1 MKFENRVAVVTGGA
15 GRIGRALAENLCEQ
29 NVAVALADISAEQA
43 ESVAERLRAKG
54 GTVRVYA
61 MDVEHTESVRSA
73 AGQILAD
80 FGRADIL
87 VNNAGVA
94 VKVEPLLSFSD
105 EEIFRSIN
113 GNLTGAILGCRRVA
127 EKMVARKSG
136 LIINV
141 TSVCSHYGWPGF
153 ACYTAAK
160 AGLDMFSRALYTE
173 LRPHNVRVTV
183 LTPSWG
189 ATEFGIAAT
198 LPPTEKELAAKMM
211 SPDQMGELVRYICD
225 FPEHLEFPEIMVQPL
240 VQEIIPF

>member
-1 MKFENRVAVVTGGA
+1 MP
-15 GRIGRALAENLCEQ
+15 RALKAAGGEVWIVGRRL
-29 NVAVALADISAEQA
+29 
-43 ESVAERLRAKG
+43 ERLRKAAEELG
-54 GTVRVYA
+54 VRFIQGDITRGEDWDRIMETVGEV
-61 MDVEHTESVRSA
+61 
-73 AGQILAD
+73 
-80 FGRADIL
+80 DIL
-87 VNNAGVA
+87 VNNAGIA

-189 ATEFGIAAT
+189 ATEFGHRRQ
-198 LPPTEKELAAKMM
+198 LAADGKGAGGEDDV
-211 SPDQMGELVRYICD
+211 SRPDGGTGALYLRLPGTSRISGDHGSAAGSGDYSV
-225 FPEHLEFPEIMVQPL
+225 LT
-240 VQEIIPF
+240 

>member
-1 MKFENRVAVVTGGA
+1 MSIEGKKIIITGGA
-15 GRIGRALAENLCEQ
+15 TGYGYGDARALKAAGGEVWIVGRRL
-29 NVAVALADISAEQA
+29 
-43 ESVAERLRAKG
+43 ERLRKAAEELG
-54 GTVRVYA
+54 VRFIQGDITRGEDWDRIMETVGEV
-61 MDVEHTESVRSA
+61 DI
-73 AGQILAD
+73 AGI
-80 FGRADIL
+80 
-87 VNNAGVA
+87 A

-189 ATEFGIAAT
+189 ATEFGIAAN

>member
-1 MKFENRVAVVTGGA
+1 MSIEGKKIIITGGA
-15 GRIGRALAENLCEQ
+15 TGYGYGDAKALKAAGGEVWIVGRRL
-29 NVAVALADISAEQA
+29 
-43 ESVAERLRAKG
+43 ERLRKAAEELG
-54 GTVRVYA
+54 VRFIQGDITRGEDWDRIMETVGEV
-61 MDVEHTESVRSA
+61 
-73 AGQILAD
+73 
-80 FGRADIL
+80 DIL
-87 VNNAGVA
+87 VNNAGIA

-189 ATEFGIAAT
+189 ATEFGIAAN

>member
-1 MKFENRVAVVTGGA
+1 MSIEGKKIIITGGA
-15 GRIGRALAENLCEQ
+15 TGYGYGDARALKAAGGEVWIVGRRL
-29 NVAVALADISAEQA
+29 
-43 ESVAERLRAKG
+43 ERLRKAAEELG
-54 GTVRVYA
+54 VRFIQGDITRGEDWDRIMETVGEV
-61 MDVEHTESVRSA
+61 
-73 AGQILAD
+73 
-80 FGRADIL
+80 DIL
-87 VNNAGVA
+87 VNNAGIA

-160 AGLDMFSRALYTE
+160 AGLDMFSRTLYTE

-189 ATEFGIAAT
+189 ATEFGIAAN

>member
-1 MKFENRVAVVTGGA
+1 MSIEGKKIIITGGA
-15 GRIGRALAENLCEQ
+15 TGYGYGDARALKAAGGEVWIVGRRL
-29 NVAVALADISAEQA
+29 
-43 ESVAERLRAKG
+43 ERLRKAAEELGVRFIQGDITRGEDWDRIMETVG
-54 GTVRVYA
+54 GV
-61 MDVEHTESVRSA
+61 
-73 AGQILAD
+73 
-80 FGRADIL
+80 DIL
-87 VNNAGVA
+87 VNNAGIA

-189 ATEFGIAAT
+189 ATEFGIAAN

>member
-1 MKFENRVAVVTGGA
+1 MSIEGKKIIITGGA
-15 GRIGRALAENLCEQ
+15 TGYGYGDARALKAAGGEVWIVGGRL
-29 NVAVALADISAEQA
+29 
-43 ESVAERLRAKG
+43 ERLRKAAEELG
-54 GTVRVYA
+54 VRFIQGDITRGEDWDRIMETVGEV
-61 MDVEHTESVRSA
+61 
-73 AGQILAD
+73 
-80 FGRADIL
+80 DIL
-87 VNNAGVA
+87 VNNAGIA

-189 ATEFGIAAT
+189 ATEFGIAAN

>member
-1 MKFENRVAVVTGGA
+1 M
-15 GRIGRALAENLCEQ
+15 C
-29 NVAVALADISAEQA
+29 S
-43 ESVAERLRAKG
+43 
-54 GTVRVYA
+54 
-61 MDVEHTESVRSA
+61 
-73 AGQILAD
+73 
-80 FGRADIL
+80 
-87 VNNAGVA
+87 
-94 VKVEPLLSFSD
+94 SD
-105 EEIFRSIN
+105 
-113 GNLTGAILGCRRVA
+113 L
-127 EKMVARKSG
+127 
-136 LIINV
+136 
-141 TSVCSHYGWPGF
+141 

-189 ATEFGIAAT
+189 ATEFGIAAK

>member
-1 MKFENRVAVVTGGA
+1 MSIEGKKIIITGGA
-15 GRIGRALAENLCEQ
+15 TGYGYGDARALKAAGGEVWIVGRRL
-29 NVAVALADISAEQA
+29 
-43 ESVAERLRAKG
+43 ERLRKAAEELG
-54 GTVRVYA
+54 VRFIQGDITRGEDWDRIMETVGEV
-61 MDVEHTESVRSA
+61 
-73 AGQILAD
+73 
-80 FGRADIL
+80 DIL
-87 VNNAGVA
+87 VNNAGIA

-189 ATEFGIAAT
+189 ATEFGITAN

>member
-1 MKFENRVAVVTGGA
+1 MSIEGKKIIITGGA
-15 GRIGRALAENLCEQ
+15 TGYGSGDARALKTAGGEVWIVGRRL
-29 NVAVALADISAEQA
+29 
-43 ESVAERLRAKG
+43 ERLRKAAEELG
-54 GTVRVYA
+54 VRFIQGDITSGEDWDRIMETVGEV
-61 MDVEHTESVRSA
+61 
-73 AGQILAD
+73 
-80 FGRADIL
+80 DIL
-87 VNNAGVA
+87 VNNAGIA

-189 ATEFGIAAT
+189 ATEFGIAAN

>member
-1 MKFENRVAVVTGGA
+1 MSIEGKKIIITGGA
-15 GRIGRALAENLCEQ
+15 TGYGYGDAKALKAAGGEVWIVGRRL
-29 NVAVALADISAEQA
+29 
-43 ESVAERLRAKG
+43 ERLRKAAEELG
-54 GTVRVYA
+54 VRFIQGDITRGEDWDRIMETVGEV
-61 MDVEHTESVRSA
+61 
-73 AGQILAD
+73 
-80 FGRADIL
+80 DIL

-189 ATEFGIAAT
+189 ATEFGIAAN

>member
-1 MKFENRVAVVTGGA
+1 MSIEGKKIIITGGA
-15 GRIGRALAENLCEQ
+15 TGYGYGDARALKAAGGEVWIVGRRL
-29 NVAVALADISAEQA
+29 
-43 ESVAERLRAKG
+43 ERLRKAAEELG
-54 GTVRVYA
+54 VRFIQGDITRGEDWDRIMETVG
-61 MDVEHTESVRSA
+61 RST
-73 AGQILAD
+73 
-80 FGRADIL
+80 IL

-189 ATEFGIAAT
+189 ATEFGIAAN

>member
-1 MKFENRVAVVTGGA
+1 M
-15 GRIGRALAENLCEQ
+15 
-29 NVAVALADISAEQA
+29 
-43 ESVAERLRAKG
+43 
-54 GTVRVYA
+54 
-61 MDVEHTESVRSA
+61 
-73 AGQILAD
+73 
-80 FGRADIL
+80 
-87 VNNAGVA
+87 
-94 VKVEPLLSFSD
+94 
-105 EEIFRSIN
+105 
-113 GNLTGAILGCRRVA
+113 LTGAILGCRRVA
-127 EKMVARKSG
+127 EKMAARKSG

-189 ATEFGIAAT
+189 ATEFGIAAN

>member
-1 MKFENRVAVVTGGA
+1 MSIEGKKIIITGGA
-15 GRIGRALAENLCEQ
+15 TGYGYGDARALKAAGGEVWIVGRRL
-29 NVAVALADISAEQA
+29 
-43 ESVAERLRAKG
+43 ERLRKAAEELG
-54 GTVRVYA
+54 VRFIQGDITRGEDWDRIMETVGEV
-61 MDVEHTESVRSA
+61 
-73 AGQILAD
+73 
-80 FGRADIL
+80 DIL

-189 ATEFGIAAT
+189 ATEFGIAAN

-211 SPDQMGELVRYICD
+211 SPDQTGELVRYICD

>member
-1 MKFENRVAVVTGGA
+1 MSIEGKKIIITGGA
-15 GRIGRALAENLCEQ
+15 TGYGYGDARALKAAGGEVWIVGRRL
-29 NVAVALADISAEQA
+29 
-43 ESVAERLRAKG
+43 ERLRKAAEELG
-54 GTVRVYA
+54 VRFIQGDITRGEDWDRIMETVGEV
-61 MDVEHTESVRSA
+61 
-73 AGQILAD
+73 
-80 FGRADIL
+80 DIL
-87 VNNAGVA
+87 VNNAGIA

-183 LTPSWG
+183 LTPS
-189 ATEFGIAAT
+189 
-198 LPPTEKELAAKMM
+198 
-211 SPDQMGELVRYICD
+211 
-225 FPEHLEFPEIMVQPL
+225 
-240 VQEIIPF
+240 

>member
-1 MKFENRVAVVTGGA
+1 MSIEGKKIIITGGA
-15 GRIGRALAENLCEQ
+15 TGYGYGDARALKAAGGEVWIVGRRL
-29 NVAVALADISAEQA
+29 
-43 ESVAERLRAKG
+43 ERLRKAAEELG
-54 GTVRVYA
+54 VRFIQGDITRGEDWDRIMETVGEV
-61 MDVEHTESVRSA
+61 
-73 AGQILAD
+73 
-80 FGRADIL
+80 DIL
-87 VNNAGVA
+87 VNNAGIA

-153 ACYTAAK
+153 SCYTAAK

-189 ATEFGIAAT
+189 ATEFGIAAN

>member
-1 MKFENRVAVVTGGA
+1 MSIEGKKIIITGGA
-15 GRIGRALAENLCEQ
+15 TGYGSGDARALKAAGGEVWIVGRRL
-29 NVAVALADISAEQA
+29 
-43 ESVAERLRAKG
+43 ERLRKAAEELG
-54 GTVRVYA
+54 VRFIQGDITRGEDWDRIMETVGEV
-61 MDVEHTESVRSA
+61 
-73 AGQILAD
+73 
-80 FGRADIL
+80 DIL
-87 VNNAGVA
+87 VNNAGIA

-189 ATEFGIAAT
+189 ATEFGIAAN

>member
-1 MKFENRVAVVTGGA
+1 MSIEGKKIIITGGA
-15 GRIGRALAENLCEQ
+15 TGYGYGDARALKAAGGEVWIVGRRL
-29 NVAVALADISAEQA
+29 
-43 ESVAERLRAKG
+43 ERLRKAAEELG
-54 GTVRVYA
+54 VRFIQGDITRGEDWDRIMETVGEV
-61 MDVEHTESVRSA
+61 
-73 AGQILAD
+73 
-80 FGRADIL
+80 DIL

-189 ATEFGIAAT
+189 ATEFGIAANM
-198 LPPTEKELAAKMM
+198 PPTEKELAAKMM

>member
-1 MKFENRVAVVTGGA
+1 MP
-15 GRIGRALAENLCEQ
+15 RALKAAGGEVWIVGRRL
-29 NVAVALADISAEQA
+29 
-43 ESVAERLRAKG
+43 ERLRKAAEELG
-54 GTVRVYA
+54 VRFIQGDITRGEDWDRIMETVGEV
-61 MDVEHTESVRSA
+61 
-73 AGQILAD
+73 
-80 FGRADIL
+80 DIL

-183 LTPSWG
+183 LTPSW
-189 ATEFGIAAT
+189 ARRNSAS
-198 LPPTEKELAAKMM
+198 PPSCRRRKR
-211 SPDQMGELVRYICD
+211 SWRRR
-225 FPEHLEFPEIMVQPL
+225 
-240 VQEIIPF
+240 

>member
-1 MKFENRVAVVTGGA
+1 MSIEGKKIIITGGA
-15 GRIGRALAENLCEQ
+15 TGYGYGDARALKAASGEVWIVGRRL
-29 NVAVALADISAEQA
+29 
-43 ESVAERLRAKG
+43 ERLRKAAEELG
-54 GTVRVYA
+54 VRFIQGDITRGEDWDRIMETVGEV
-61 MDVEHTESVRSA
+61 
-73 AGQILAD
+73 
-80 FGRADIL
+80 DIL
-87 VNNAGVA
+87 VNNAGIA

-189 ATEFGIAAT
+189 ATEFGIAAN

>member
-1 MKFENRVAVVTGGA
+1 MSIEGKKIIITGGA
-15 GRIGRALAENLCEQ
+15 TGYGYGDARALKAAGGEVWIVGRRL
-29 NVAVALADISAEQA
+29 
-43 ESVAERLRAKG
+43 ERLRKAAEELG
-54 GTVRVYA
+54 VRFIQGDITRGEDWDRIMETVG
-61 MDVEHTESVRSA
+61 E
-73 AGQILAD
+73 I
-80 FGRADIL
+80 DIL
-87 VNNAGVA
+87 VNNAGIA

-189 ATEFGIAAT
+189 ATEFGIAAN

>member
-1 MKFENRVAVVTGGA
+1 MSIEGKKIIITGGA
-15 GRIGRALAENLCEQ
+15 TGYGYGDARALKAAGGEVWIVGRRL
-29 NVAVALADISAEQA
+29 
-43 ESVAERLRAKG
+43 ERLRKAAEELG
-54 GTVRVYA
+54 VRFIQGDITRGEDWDRIMETVGEV
-61 MDVEHTESVRSA
+61 
-73 AGQILAD
+73 
-80 FGRADIL
+80 DIL
-87 VNNAGVA
+87 VNNAGIA

-189 ATEFGIAAT
+189 ATEFGIAAN
-198 LPPTEKELAAKMM
+198 LPPTGKELAAKMM

-225 FPEHLEFPEIMVQPL
+225 FPEHLEVPEIMVQPL

>member
-1 MKFENRVAVVTGGA
+1 MSIEGKKIIITGGA
-15 GRIGRALAENLCEQ
+15 TGYGYGDARALKAAGGEVWIVGRRL
-29 NVAVALADISAEQA
+29 
-43 ESVAERLRAKG
+43 ERLRKAAEELG
-54 GTVRVYA
+54 VRFIQGDITRGEDWDRIMETVGEV
-61 MDVEHTESVRSA
+61 
-73 AGQILAD
+73 
-80 FGRADIL
+80 DIL
-87 VNNAGVA
+87 VNNAGIA

-189 ATEFGIAAT
+189 ATEFGIAAN
-198 LPPTEKELAAKMM
+198 LLPTEKELAAKMM

>member
-1 MKFENRVAVVTGGA
+1 MSIEGKKIIITGGA
-15 GRIGRALAENLCEQ
+15 TGYGYGDARALKAAGGEVWIVGRRL
-29 NVAVALADISAEQA
+29 
-43 ESVAERLRAKG
+43 ERLRKAAEELG
-54 GTVRVYA
+54 VRFIQGDITRGEDWDRIMETVGEV
-61 MDVEHTESVRSA
+61 
-73 AGQILAD
+73 
-80 FGRADIL
+80 DIL
-87 VNNAGVA
+87 VNNAGIA

-189 ATEFGIAAT
+189 ATEFGIAAN

>member
-1 MKFENRVAVVTGGA
+1 MSIEGKKIIITGGA
-15 GRIGRALAENLCEQ
+15 TGYGYGDARALKAAGGEVWIVGRRL
-29 NVAVALADISAEQA
+29 
-43 ESVAERLRAKG
+43 ERLRKAAEELG
-54 GTVRVYA
+54 IRFIQGDITRGEDWDRIMETVGEV
-61 MDVEHTESVRSA
+61 
-73 AGQILAD
+73 
-80 FGRADIL
+80 DIL
-87 VNNAGVA
+87 VNNAGIA

-189 ATEFGIAAT
+189 ATEFGIAAN

>member
-1 MKFENRVAVVTGGA
+1 MSIEGKKIIITGGA
-15 GRIGRALAENLCEQ
+15 TGYGYGDARALKAAGGEVWIVGRRL
-29 NVAVALADISAEQA
+29 
-43 ESVAERLRAKG
+43 ERLRKAAEELG
-54 GTVRVYA
+54 VRFIQGDITRGEDWDRIMETVGEV
-61 MDVEHTESVRSA
+61 
-73 AGQILAD
+73 
-80 FGRADIL
+80 DIL

-189 ATEFGIAAT
+189 ATEFGIAAN

>member
-1 MKFENRVAVVTGGA
+1 MSIEGKKIIITGGA
-15 GRIGRALAENLCEQ
+15 TGYGYGDAKALKAAGGEVWIVGRRL
-29 NVAVALADISAEQA
+29 
-43 ESVAERLRAKG
+43 ERLRKAAEELG
-54 GTVRVYA
+54 VQFIQGDITRGEDWDRIMETVGEV
-61 MDVEHTESVRSA
+61 
-73 AGQILAD
+73 
-80 FGRADIL
+80 DIL
-87 VNNAGVA
+87 VNNAGIA

-189 ATEFGIAAT
+189 ATEFGIAAN

>member
-1 MKFENRVAVVTGGA
+1 MSIEGKKIIITGGA
-15 GRIGRALAENLCEQ
+15 TGYGYGDARALKAAGGEVWIVGRRL
-29 NVAVALADISAEQA
+29 
-43 ESVAERLRAKG
+43 ERLRKAAEELG
-54 GTVRVYA
+54 VRFIQGDITRGEDWDRIMETVGEV
-61 MDVEHTESVRSA
+61 
-73 AGQILAD
+73 
-80 FGRADIL
+80 DIL
-87 VNNAGVA
+87 VNNAGIA

-153 ACYTAAK
+153 ACYTAGK

-189 ATEFGIAAT
+189 ATEFGIAAN
-198 LPPTEKELAAKMM
+198 LPPTGKELAAKMM

>member
-1 MKFENRVAVVTGGA
+1 MSIEGKKIIITGGA
-15 GRIGRALAENLCEQ
+15 TGYGYGDARALKAAGGEVWIVGRRL
-29 NVAVALADISAEQA
+29 
-43 ESVAERLRAKG
+43 ERLRKAAEELRVRFIQG
-54 GTVRVYA
+54 DITRGEDWDRIMETVGEV
-61 MDVEHTESVRSA
+61 
-73 AGQILAD
+73 
-80 FGRADIL
+80 DIL
-87 VNNAGVA
+87 VNNAGIA

-189 ATEFGIAAT
+189 ATEFGIAAN

>member
-1 MKFENRVAVVTGGA
+1 MGIEGKKIIITGGA
-15 GRIGRALAENLCEQ
+15 TGYGYGDARALKAAGGEVWIVGRRL
-29 NVAVALADISAEQA
+29 
-43 ESVAERLRAKG
+43 ERLRKAAEELG
-54 GTVRVYA
+54 VRFIQGDITRGEDWDRIMETVGEV
-61 MDVEHTESVRSA
+61 
-73 AGQILAD
+73 
-80 FGRADIL
+80 DIL
-87 VNNAGVA
+87 VNNAGIA
-94 VKVEPLLSFSD
+94 VKVQPLLSFSD

-189 ATEFGIAAT
+189 ATEFGIAAN

>member
-1 MKFENRVAVVTGGA
+1 MSIEGKKIIIAGGA
-15 GRIGRALAENLCEQ
+15 TGYGYGDARALKAAGGEVWIVGRRL
-29 NVAVALADISAEQA
+29 
-43 ESVAERLRAKG
+43 ERLRKAAEELG
-54 GTVRVYA
+54 VRFIQGDITRGEDWDRIMETVGEV
-61 MDVEHTESVRSA
+61 
-73 AGQILAD
+73 
-80 FGRADIL
+80 DIL

-189 ATEFGIAAT
+189 ATEFGIAAK

>member
-1 MKFENRVAVVTGGA
+1 MSIEGKKIIITGGA
-15 GRIGRALAENLCEQ
+15 TGYGYGDARALKAAGGEVWIVGRRL
-29 NVAVALADISAEQA
+29 
-43 ESVAERLRAKG
+43 ERLRKAAEELG
-54 GTVRVYA
+54 VRFIQGDITRGEDWDRIMETVGEV
-61 MDVEHTESVRSA
+61 
-73 AGQILAD
+73 
-80 FGRADIL
+80 DIL

-183 LTPSWG
+183 LMPSWG
-189 ATEFGIAAT
+189 ATEFGIAAN

>member
-1 MKFENRVAVVTGGA
+1 MSIEGKKIIITGGA
-15 GRIGRALAENLCEQ
+15 TGYGSGDARALKAAGGEVWIVGRRL
-29 NVAVALADISAEQA
+29 
-43 ESVAERLRAKG
+43 ERLRKAAEELG
-54 GTVRVYA
+54 VRFIQGDITRGEDWDRIMETVGEV
-61 MDVEHTESVRSA
+61 
-73 AGQILAD
+73 
-80 FGRADIL
+80 DIL

-189 ATEFGIAAT
+189 ATEFGIAAN